1 MAAKGAGGASKVVGM
16 VSALVVGSLARKV
29 ITFGWKRVTGK
40 EPPTDPHDPEVAL
53 KEALAWSL
61 VVGVG
66 MEAARLLVT
75 RAVMARMRGA
85 HADAQ
90 GASEAAD

>member
-1 MAAKGAGGASKVVGM
+1 MAAKGAGGTSRAIGM
-16 VSALVVGSLARKV
+16 VSSLVAGSVARKV

-75 RAVMARMRGA
+75 RAVTARMRGA

-90 GASEAAD
+90 EAVEAAD

>member
-1 MAAKGAGGASKVVGM
+1 MAAKGASGTNRAIGM
-16 VSALVVGSLARKV
+16 VSSLAAGSLARKV
-29 ITFGWKRVTGK
+29 ITFGWKRITGK

-75 RAVMARMRGA
+75 RAVTARMRGA

-90 GASEAAD
+90 VAGEAAD